1 MAEGEQ
7 RLLRQEEELE
17 ELRQTNSN
25 LEDRVDRMSI
35 QIASPNPQNQSL
47 FEELDMSSGTRVKS
61 CSNILEQKN
70 SNTNF
75 ESERNITLV
84 WLFAIQTFIFV
95 KKVPSALQRI

>member
-47 FEELDMSSGTRVKS
+47 FDELDMSSGTDLSFPTKHLLRRNLKDGPKPFMVS
-61 CSNILEQKN
+61 DTLCPAVHILG
-70 SNTNF
+70 
-75 ESERNITLV
+75 
-84 WLFAIQTFIFV
+84 A
-95 KKVPSALQRI
+95 

>member
-47 FEELDMSSGTRVKS
+47 FDELDMSSGTDLSFPTKHLRRNLKDGPKPLMVS
-61 CSNILEQKN
+61 DTLCPAVHILG
-70 SNTNF
+70 
-75 ESERNITLV
+75 
-84 WLFAIQTFIFV
+84 A
-95 KKVPSALQRI
+95 